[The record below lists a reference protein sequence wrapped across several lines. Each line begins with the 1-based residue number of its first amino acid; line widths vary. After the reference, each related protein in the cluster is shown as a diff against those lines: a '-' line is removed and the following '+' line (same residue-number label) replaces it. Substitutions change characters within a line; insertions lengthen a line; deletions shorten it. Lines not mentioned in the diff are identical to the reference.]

1 MSPFFLRIKIRTEL
15 CKKTGLTPMVAAH
28 EFECFAMLLPMCR
41 MVAEQPAEKAIKE
54 VVAKIQKQ
62 ADDEKTE
69 AFSSAKAA
77 ALAYHKNISMAH
89 LAYHYKLNNTLVEAR
104 PPSRLH
110 GACRTALDR
119 AQQSIGLFSLHL
131 SLISVG
137 PADL

>member
-1 MSPFFLRIKIRTEL
+1 
-15 CKKTGLTPMVAAH
+15 MVAAH

-104 PPSRLH
+104 LIGDEYLVEVEAEAVVTTRS
-110 GACRTALDR
+110 GAG
-119 AQQSIGLFSLHL
+119 Q
-131 SLISVG
+131 
-137 PADL
+137 